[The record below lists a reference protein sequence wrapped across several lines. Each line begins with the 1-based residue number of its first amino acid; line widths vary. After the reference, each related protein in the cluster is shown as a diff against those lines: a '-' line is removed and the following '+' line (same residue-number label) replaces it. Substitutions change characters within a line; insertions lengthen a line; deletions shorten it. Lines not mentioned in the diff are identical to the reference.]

1 MAIGQLIDGE
11 QSSERCPSY
20 DSFSLCKITKRKA
33 LLQAFTHP
41 NYLIDFAFPMLYLR
55 IRNEESMVNVSVIV
69 KVGKYSLLFFPLVA
83 YQIQNKR
90 RWRHRNFAEE
100 MSANALGVLRLRNS
114 EYHLIFSLPRHR

>member
-1 MAIGQLIDGE
+1 MAISQLIDGG
-11 QSSERCPSY
+11 RTTVLCPSY
-20 DSFSLCKITKRKA
+20 DNSSLCKIMKRKA

-55 IRNEESMVNVSVIV
+55 IRNEVSMVNVSVIV
-69 KVGKYSLLFFPLVA
+69 KVEKYSLLFFPLVA

-100 MSANALGVLRLRNS
+100 MSANALGVLRLRTRN
-114 EYHLIFSLPRHR
+114 II